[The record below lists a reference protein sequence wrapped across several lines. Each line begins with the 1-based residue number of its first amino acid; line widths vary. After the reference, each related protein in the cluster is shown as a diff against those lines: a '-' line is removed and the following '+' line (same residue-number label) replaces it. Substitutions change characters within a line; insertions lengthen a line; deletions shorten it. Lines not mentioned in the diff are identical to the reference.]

1 MRFVRTTYRIIRICL
16 SKVLNKQF
24 LIFLFFLGLSGA
36 FWLFLAL
43 DEEYEIKMETRLQL
57 QGMGQNVV
65 ITTEPPATL
74 QFTLR
79 DRGSTLLRYLYG
91 RSLPP
96 ISIDFNQVANRSGH
110 VRLPASELLRQLN
123 SRLEPGTRI
132 GSAQPD
138 TVEFYFNYGLSKRV
152 PVRLRQRFRAAK
164 EYYVSSVD
172 IEPDSVTVYAARPQ
186 LDTIYAAY
194 VRPLRYRQFTDSAHL
209 QLALRPEVGAKF
221 VPDRVAVHINVDR
234 LTEKTVQVPVRWV
247 NFPAT
252 KTLRAFPSKV
262 NVTFQIGASNYR
274 RITADDFT
282 LVVNYEDLI
291 ENATGRCPLE
301 LRSLP
306 QGVSHVRL
314 SPESIDFLIEDVPSE

>member
-221 VPDRVAVHINVDR
+221 VPDRVAVSFTVPDR
-234 LTEKTVQVPVRWV
+234 P
-247 NFPAT
+247 
-252 KTLRAFPSKV
+252 
-262 NVTFQIGASNYR
+262 GALFDALEVFKAHSLNMKKLESRPIAGKPWEYSFF
-274 RITADDFT
+274 A
-282 LVVNYEDLI
+282 E
-291 ENATGRCPLE
+291 LE
-301 LRSLP
+301 LSSMDKFDEALT
-306 QGVSHVRL
+306 QLKEQTSQL
-314 SPESIDFLIEDVPSE
+314 SVLGSYKSAH

>member
-43 DEEYEIKMETRLQL
+43 EEYEIKMETRLQL

-186 LDTIYAAY
+186 LDTISSAY
-194 VRPLRYRQFTDSAHL
+194 VRPLLYRQFTESAHL
-209 QLALRPEVGAKF
+209 QLAMRP
-221 VPDRVAVHINVDR
+221 
-234 LTEKTVQVPVRWV
+234 
-247 NFPAT
+247 
-252 KTLRAFPSKV
+252 
-262 NVTFQIGASNYR
+262 
-274 RITADDFT
+274 
-282 LVVNYEDLI
+282 
-291 ENATGRCPLE
+291 
-301 LRSLP
+301 
-306 QGVSHVRL
+306 
-314 SPESIDFLIEDVPSE
+314 